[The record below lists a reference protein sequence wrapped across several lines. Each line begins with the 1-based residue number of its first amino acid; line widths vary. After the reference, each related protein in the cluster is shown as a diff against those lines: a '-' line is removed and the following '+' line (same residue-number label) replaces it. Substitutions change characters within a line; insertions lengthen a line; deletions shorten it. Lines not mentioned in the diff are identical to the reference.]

1 MSRPPL
7 SLESLSADDVT
18 LTTAN
23 TPQGQECDLAESI
36 REIDP
41 IRHKEEQHKSDSFK
55 SEHHRVDLAEAL
67 RQVEPIKAKDDLAE
81 ALRQIEPIRAKDR
94 SRERDDRAKED
105 AQTAVTKELNSS
117 KKSTSSMMTTT
128 TMVAT
133 SSMAS
138 PSSSSTSNSE
148 NELKVIKNEAVM
160 RRRTAHSRRYD
171 ER

>member
-1 MSRPPL
+1 M
-7 SLESLSADDVT
+7 T

-23 TPQGQECDLAESI
+23 TPQGQECDLAEAI

-117 KKSTSSMMTTT
+117 KKLTSSMMTT

-133 SSMAS
+133 SSVGS
-138 PSSSSTSNSE
+138 PPSSSSSNSE